1 VSGAPLRRS
10 AGGGTVAAPVRL
22 LHVGLGNFFRAHQA
36 AYTGNAPDSAEWGY
50 AAFAG
55 RSPGLA
61 DQLSAQDGLYTLVS
75 RAREADSFTVIGS
88 VSRVHAATDHAAFL
102 DYFASADLAAVTL
115 TVTEAGYFRRPDG
128 GLDTDRPE
136 VATDLEVLRR
146 DPTALVLTPPAR
158 LVAGLAARRRA
169 DAGPLAIVS
178 CDNVP
183 DNGAIVGRVIRELA
197 ELVDPGLAGW
207 LDESMSTVTTVVD
220 RITPRTVPED
230 VRTVAA
236 ATGVD
241 DLCPVVT
248 EPFTEWVLSG
258 SFPAGRPRW
267 EQAGAIFTVDAAPYE
282 RRKLWLLN
290 GAHSLLAY
298 AGSIR
303 GHTTVA
309 EAIDDEACRSA
320 VEQWWSEASAQLTQP
335 GDELAAYR
343 AALLERFANPR
354 IRHLLAQI
362 AADGSQKLPIRV
374 VPVLLAERAAGRLP
388 GGATFILAAW
398 ICHLRGLGAAVVDAR
413 ADEVV
418 PLAVGALSEAVPR
431 VLRSLDPAPAD
442 DSELVSA
449 VIARVQQLSGGGRQ
463 P

>member
-1 VSGAPLRRS
+1 VSVAPLTRS
-10 AGGGTVAAPVRL
+10 ARGRPAAPVRL
-22 LHVGLGNFFRAHQA
+22 LHLGLGNFFRAHQA
-36 AYTGNAPDSAEWGY
+36 AYTDNAPDSAEWGY
-50 AAFAG
+50 AAFTG

-61 DQLSAQDGLYTLVS
+61 DQLSAQEGLYTLVS
-75 RAREADSFTVIGS
+75 RARETDSFTVIGS

-102 DYFASADLAAVTL
+102 EYFASADLAAVTL
-115 TVTEAGYFRRPDG
+115 TVTEAGYCRRADG
-128 GLDTDRPE
+128 SLDADRPE
-136 VATDLEVLRR
+136 LAADLEALRR
-146 DPTALVLTPPAR
+146 DPTALVRTPPAR

-169 DAGPLAIVS
+169 AAGPLAIVS

-183 DNGAIVGRVIRELA
+183 DNGAIVERVVRELA

-207 LDESMSTVTTVVD
+207 LAGSMSTVTTVVD
-220 RITPRTVPED
+220 RITPRTVPAD

-258 SFPAGRPRW
+258 VFPAGRPQW
-267 EQAGAIFTVDAAPYE
+267 EQAGAVFTDDAVPFE

-309 EAIDDEACRSA
+309 EAIDDEACRSE
-320 VEQWWSEASAQLTQP
+320 VEEWWSEASSQLTQP
-335 GDELAAYR
+335 EEELAAYR
-343 AALLERFANPR
+343 GALLERFANPR

-374 VPVLLAERAAGRLP
+374 VPVLLAERALGRLP
-388 GGATFILAAW
+388 GGAIAILAAW
-398 ICHLRGLGAAVVDAR
+398 ACHLRGLGAPVVDAR
-413 ADEVV
+413 ADEIVA
-418 PLAVGALSEAVPR
+418 LATGALTQAVPR
-431 VLRSLDPAPAD
+431 VLQSLDPALAD

-449 VIARVQQLSGGGRQ
+449 VIARVQQLSGGGQ
-463 P
+463 QQ